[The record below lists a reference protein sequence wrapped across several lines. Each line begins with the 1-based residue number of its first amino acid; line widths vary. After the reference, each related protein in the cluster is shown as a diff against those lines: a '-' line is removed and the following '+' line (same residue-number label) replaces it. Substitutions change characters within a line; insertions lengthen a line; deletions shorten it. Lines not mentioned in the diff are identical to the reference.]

1 MFSKEILAMIMSNDS
16 IEKLAFLLLGW
27 LLGLLAPVIVE
38 KIKLT
43 RENKMGRIAIV
54 SELRDLGCML
64 SLAAYG
70 VRINQGKI
78 DRKFLEWLK
87 DDLEKYASS
96 EEFQLFIPSLDKQLL
111 SSDKD
116 LKELGILYPR
126 EGKGTMLQYYPVPL
140 LDARVSA
147 LWSFD
152 TSFQRNLLSIR
163 QSLALLDDLVDRSR
177 KYFDLT
183 FTKLEGDNYRIVS
196 ENLKESCFVYAERAQ
211 KTVNMIRK
219 LNET

>member
-1 MFSKEILAMIMSNDS
+1 MITSNDS

-43 RENKMGRIAIV
+43 RENKMGRIAIA

-70 VRINQGKI
+70 VRINQGKV

-116 LKELGILYPR
+116 LKELGILYP
-126 EGKGTMLQYYPVPL
+126 EKSKGTMLQHYPVPL